1 MSLCTRGKKS
11 GSELKLTKKIEKLF
25 KSYREQL
32 LHLGKLYGVVE
43 IKSYA
48 RSSKRLTISQ
58 LELLLIKNH
67 IKLPINRSSDKAIA
81 KQELRQITITN
92 AYLSLFIIFFIGCL
106 ILTRPY
112 IKRVVNEVKFTY
124 VAEEYKSVKAT
135 KSKSKKSKKKVEK
148 KSEIEP
154 ETFEEE
160 HDNTVRLNAE
170 TTENLFEDLGYDL
183 KGVRAGQKVK
193 PIYLTKLP
201 RDLKTLGDTKK
212 KRELFIKIIL
222 PLVLKE
228 NDKITNDRKKLF
240 KILGKNFNT
249 AGERVWLRRRFK
261 EYKIDDG
268 DLSKLKMRMDI
279 IPVSIA
285 IAQAANESGW
295 GTSRFALE
303 GNALFGQW
311 TWSKKGISPKNKD
324 PDKSHR
330 ILQFQVLKASVRAYK
345 NNLNT
350 HNAYREFREARAKLR
365 QEDKQIIGL
374 ELTKYLKSYAAIGE
388 KYVVILDDIIE
399 KNSLTDFD
407 KANLLPTNLTTGVAL

>member
-1 MSLCTRGKKS
+1 MP
-11 GSELKLTKKIEKLF
+11 KKIEKLF

-48 RSSKRLTISQ
+48 KSAKRLTVSQ
-58 LELLLIKNH
+58 LELLLIKNN

-81 KQELRQITITN
+81 KQELRESTITN
-92 AYLSLFIIFFIGCL
+92 AYLSVFIIFFIGCL

-112 IKRVVNEVKFTY
+112 IKKVVNEVKFTY
-124 VAEEYKSVKAT
+124 VAEEYKTT
-135 KSKSKKSKKKVEK
+135 KIVKSKKKIEK
-148 KSEIEP
+148 KSELEIPKIEKK
-154 ETFEEE
+154 EY
-160 HDNTVRLNAE
+160 DNTVSLNAE
-170 TTENLFEDLGYDL
+170 TTSNLFEDLGYDL

-201 RDLKTLGDTKK
+201 RDLNTLGDTKK

-222 PLVLKE
+222 PLILDE
-228 NDKITNDRKKLF
+228 NEKITQDRKKLF
-240 KILGKNFNT
+240 KILGKNFNSS
-249 AGERVWLRRRFK
+249 GERVWLKRRFK
-261 EYKIDDG
+261 EYKIEDG

-279 IPVSIA
+279 IPVSLA
-285 IAQAANESGW
+285 LAQAANESGW

-324 PDKSHR
+324 PNKTHKV
-330 ILQFQVLKASVRAYK
+330 LQFQILKASVRAYK

-365 QEDKQIIGL
+365 QDDKLIIGL
-374 ELTKYLKSYAAIGE
+374 ELSKYIKNYAAIGE
-388 KYVVILDDIIE
+388 KYVEIIDSIIQN
-399 KNSLTDFD
+399 NSLTDFD
-407 KANLLPTNLTTGVAL
+407 KATLLPTNLKKGVAL

>member
-1 MSLCTRGKKS
+1 VWRQYN
-11 GSELKLTKKIEKLF
+11 KLSKKIEKLF

-32 LHLGKLYGVVE
+32 LHLAKLYGVVE

-48 RSSKRLTISQ
+48 RSAKRLTISQ
-58 LELLLIKNH
+58 LELLLIKNN

-81 KQELRQITITN
+81 KYELKENSIRN
-92 AYLSLFIIFFIGCL
+92 LYLSVAFIFFIGFL
-106 ILTRPY
+106 ITIRPY
-112 IKRVVNEVKFTY
+112 IKNVVNEVKFTY
-124 VAEEYKSVKAT
+124 VAEEYKTVKV
-135 KSKSKKSKKKVEK
+135 SKSKKVTKKKNKVIEK
-148 KSEIEP
+148 P
-154 ETFEEE
+154 EFTQEY
-160 HDNTVRLNAE
+160 DNTVSLSAE
-170 TTENLFEDLGYDL
+170 TASNLFDELNYDL

-201 RDLKTLGDTKK
+201 KDIKTLGDTKK
-212 KRELFIKIIL
+212 KRELFIKIVL
-222 PLVLKE
+222 PLILSE
-228 NDKITNDRKKLF
+228 NSKITEDRKKLF

-249 AGERVWLRRRFK
+249 VGERVWLKRRFK
-261 EYKIDDG
+261 EYKIDDR

-285 IAQAANESGW
+285 LAQAANESGW

-324 PDKSHR
+324 PDQSHK
-330 ILQFQVLKASVRAYK
+330 ILQFQVLKASVKAYK

-350 HNAYREFREARAKLR
+350 HNAYKEFREVRAQLR
-365 QEDKQIIGL
+365 QENKQIIGL
-374 ELTKYLKSYAAIGE
+374 DLIKYLKAYAAIGE
-388 KYVVILDDIIE
+388 KYVLIIEDIIE

-407 KANLLPTNLTTGVAL
+407 KADLLPTKLKTEISL